1 MSNLN
6 ERDRDMSGVLFINNK
21 KAEAVAEA
29 KKNKDTEAEEKAN
42 KQPDFT
48 GNVVVSGTKF
58 ALSAW
63 NKEAAS
69 GVSFLS
75 VAVREWKDTPPGAR
89 QPQQKSS
96 AVAPSLFD

>member
-21 KAEAVAEA
+21 KAEAIAEA
-29 KKNKDTEAEEKAN
+29 KKNKDSEAEEKAN

-48 GNVVVSGTKF
+48 GNVVVNGTKF

-63 NKEAAS
+63 EKEAAS
-69 GVSFLS
+69 GVKFLS
-75 VAVREWKDTPPGAR
+75 VAVRDWKDTPPG
-89 QPQQKSS
+89 QQRTPK
-96 AVAPSLFD
+96 APTAAPSLFD